1 MSSVLDRNAVYEA
14 LEAEDEASNGDFV
27 SELHYESVGNEVE
40 FVNSKM
46 PEGWTIHVREVNT
59 ETEYDSYGARYT
71 KEDAYVILD
80 VSDGMDSALYRIP
93 GSYDS
98 YNYWQWDLS
107 AIMRVEKRE
116 KLVKSWEWSNVES

>member
-1 MSSVLDRNAVYEA
+1 
-14 LEAEDEASNGDFV
+14 
-27 SELHYESVGNEVE
+27 
-40 FVNSKM
+40 M

-93 GSYDS
+93 GIYDS